1 MVRTIK
7 RCLVHFILQV
17 GQWDCKDR
25 LKFLED
31 EYSFRCQCSGCSEL
45 NTSDLVINAFCCVD
59 PNCPGVVLDNSILNC
74 EKQKRKHLPAVP
86 QCSSSVPHLQVL
98 QLLCHLSL
106 AGP

>member
-86 QCSSSVPHLQVL
+86 QCSSSAPHL
-98 QLLCHLSL
+98 
-106 AGP
+106 